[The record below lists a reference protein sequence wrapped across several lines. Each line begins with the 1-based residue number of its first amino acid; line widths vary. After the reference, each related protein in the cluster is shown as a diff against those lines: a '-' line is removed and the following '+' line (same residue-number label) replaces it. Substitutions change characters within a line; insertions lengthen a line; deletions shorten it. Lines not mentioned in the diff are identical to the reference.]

1 MTDLVDKR
9 FQVTL
14 GLHVAPAGTPFQLA
28 TMCYGK
34 LNYES
39 MVQVQAIVGKY
50 NTEFNEFMKPIIE
63 ELTEAGIAQ
72 AELVESERKGKK
84 DKVPPGAM
92 R

>member
-9 FQVTL
+9 YQVTL

-39 MVQVQAIVGKY
+39 MVQVQAVVGKY

-63 ELTEAGIAQ
+63 ELTELGVVQ
-72 AELVESERKGKK
+72 AAAIGSERTGKK
-84 DKVPPGAM
+84 DKLPPGAM